1 MAAPLLLCDTPG
13 LLYRGF
19 FALPDSIKGAEGR
32 PVNALVGSVNMTLW
46 CIEKYKPRAVVM
58 CFGQESARL
67 PRRGLPGLPRGA
79 ARRCPTTWPGSG
91 SARRTSTR
99 RSGWTVLGHESL
111 EADDLMGSL
120 AALETEAGGDAM
132 ILTADRDMFQCA
144 NEHVT
149 ILLQRARQQGPDE
162 VGPDGVREIYGIDP
176 EQVPDFIALRGDP
189 SDGLPGA
196 KGIGAKTAAD
206 LLRRKGD
213 LEHVILG
220 AIRETPSVRKAL
232 IEQAAELR
240 TFRDIATLRSIPV
253 ERPPDAP
260 TDYAGGAEGGRG
272 DRDGPAREAA
282 QRRGSAR
289 LSRSNA
295 VSPTQWAAPTAI
307 GEIDRVAQALGRAV
321 GAGRGR
327 WRAAARA
334 ARRPPSARPR
344 RRRAG
349 SRRAAARS
357 PSAVPSGTTIRTS
370 AKSRP

>member
-1 MAAPLLLCDTPG
+1 
-13 LLYRGF
+13 
-19 FALPDSIKGAEGR
+19 
-32 PVNALVGSVNMTLW
+32 
-46 CIEKYKPRAVVM
+46 
-58 CFGQESARL
+58 
-67 PRRGLPGLPRGA
+67 
-79 ARRCPTTWPGSG
+79 
-91 SARRTSTR
+91 
-99 RSGWTVLGHESL
+99 
-111 EADDLMGSL
+111 
-120 AALETEAGGDAM
+120 
-132 ILTADRDMFQCA
+132 MFQCA

-260 TDYAGGAEGGRG
+260 TDYAGGSEKAAEIGMGRLSKRLS
-272 DRDGPAREAA
+272 DAA
-282 QRRGSAR
+282 QPG
-289 LSRSNA
+289 
-295 VSPTQWAAPTAI
+295 
-307 GEIDRVAQALGRAV
+307 
-321 GAGRGR
+321 
-327 WRAAARA
+327 
-334 ARRPPSARPR
+334 
-344 RRRAG
+344 
-349 SRRAAARS
+349 
-357 PSAVPSGTTIRTS
+357 
-370 AKSRP
+370 